1 MAFQVG
7 PFQLAYQQVQQAV
20 TQIHAGRR
28 KRRRRYIVEIDGK
41 EFEFESVQQAVALLD
56 RARETARVA
65 AEAQAEEV
73 LAKVTPKATRVGKAK
88 TIVLKPPVIEGPP
101 ELSAEIKRAQEA
113 IAQTYADAAM
123 AAELRLLMLL
133 KQIQDD
139 EETLLLLM

>member
-41 EFEFESVQQAVALLD
+41 EFEFENVQQAVALLD
-56 RARETARVA
+56 RARETAQQA

-73 LAKVTPKATRVGKAK
+73 LAKVTPKATRIGKAK

-101 ELSAEIKRAQEA
+101 ELSAEIRRAKES